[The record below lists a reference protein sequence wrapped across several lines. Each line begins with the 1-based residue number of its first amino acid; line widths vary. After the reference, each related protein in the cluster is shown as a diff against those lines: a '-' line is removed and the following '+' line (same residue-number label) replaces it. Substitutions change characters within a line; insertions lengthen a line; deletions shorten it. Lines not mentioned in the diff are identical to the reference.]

1 MQEMFQD
8 LRYGWRMLLK
18 TPGLSAIVVVMLA
31 LGIGANSAVFSI
43 FSATLLRPLPYD
55 KPDELVHL
63 NGARNQEAFQQQPFS
78 YPNFA
83 DIRERNQVFSQIGA
97 YSGTAASLSG
107 KDGAEQVITP
117 VASAGFFETLGVK
130 PALGRTFQTEDEQ
143 ERAAPVVILTYGGWQ
158 RYFGGSPDV
167 IGKTLLLDDKLNTV
181 VGVLPKTFQFGPS
194 QSGDIWQSLRIQGWK
209 ARRNAFW
216 LNPVARL
223 KPEMKLQQAQA
234 GISALARELEQQY
247 PNDNAG
253 IGVRLVAL
261 DEQIVGSAKPVLQLL
276 MTTVVFVLLITCA
289 NVAGL
294 LLARSVQR
302 QREISI
308 RVALGARRGR
318 ILRQMLTESILLA
331 LIGGTFGTLSAVW
344 LVPAIIGVLPQ
355 SALSSMPALQELHV
369 NIGVL
374 VFSLVVSLLTG
385 VLFGIVPA
393 LQILKSDL
401 RQELQESGRSSLGGV
416 HHRFRN
422 VLVVSEVALA
432 VVLLVGAG
440 LMLRSLQQV
449 LNQDPG
455 FDTSNLL
462 TLGLAV
468 PEKAYPDGPHQQALQ
483 RLLLT
488 DIHAIPGVQD
498 VGAVSIVPLS
508 GSGNT
513 SRFDLESHSKKS
525 GGEEYEASTPT
536 VTTNYFDVMRIPLRS
551 GRFFNRQD
559 TEKSTPVV
567 IVNQALVDQVF
578 HGQNPVGKRINFTY
592 TSEPNFREII
602 GVVGNENVDRLD
614 ARMQPVIYDTF
625 EQSPNTFF
633 SLVVRTQQAPETL
646 AKTVTR
652 KVREI
657 DPQIAI
663 SNVASMA
670 QIIHAS
676 PVMMLR
682 AYPAYLL
689 AAFAGMALAL
699 AVLGIYGL
707 LAYSVVQRRRELGLR
722 LALGAAPSDVRQLVV
737 ANGLKLALIGTA
749 FGIAGAFAA
758 SRVISGLLFEV
769 KPTDALTFVGVG
781 LLLVFATLPAT
792 YIPALR
798 ATQVDP
804 MLALREE

>member
-1 MQEMFQD
+1 MKEVFQD
-8 LRYGWRMLLK
+8 LHYGWRMLLK
-18 TPGLSAIVVVMLA
+18 TPGLTAIVVMMLA
-31 LGIGANSAVFSI
+31 VGIGANSAVFSI
-43 FSATLLRPLPYD
+43 FAATLLRPLPYE
-55 KPDELVHL
+55 KPNELVHL

-83 DIRERNQVFSQIGA
+83 DIRDRNHVFSQIGA

-117 VASAGFFETLGVK
+117 VATAGFFETLGVT
-130 PALGRTFQTEDEQ
+130 PALGRTFRIEDEQ
-143 ERAAPVVILTYGGWQ
+143 GRAAPVVILTYGGWQ
-158 RYFGGSPDV
+158 RYFAGSTDV
-167 IGKTLLLDDKLNTV
+167 IGRSLVLDDKLNTV
-181 VGVLPKTFQFGPS
+181 VGVLPKDFQFGPS
-194 QSGDIWQSLRIQGWK
+194 QSGDIWQSVHIQGWK

-223 KPEMKLQQAQA
+223 KPGMNLQQAQV
-234 GISALARELEQQY
+234 GISALARELEHQY

-253 IGVRLVAL
+253 IGVQLVAL

-276 MTTVVFVLLITCA
+276 MATVVFVLLITCA

-294 LLARSVQR
+294 LLARSAQR

-318 ILRQMLTESILLA
+318 ILRQMLTESTLLA
-331 LIGGTFGTLSAVW
+331 LIGGTVGTLSAVW
-344 LVPAIIGVLPQ
+344 LVPGLISLLPQ
-355 SALSSMPALQELHV
+355 TALSSMPMLQELHV
-369 NIGVL
+369 NLGVL
-374 VFSLVVSLLTG
+374 AFALAISLVTG

-393 LQILKSDL
+393 VQILKSDL
-401 RQELQESGRSSLGGV
+401 RQELQEAGSSSVGGA

-422 VLVVSEVALA
+422 VLVVSEIALS

-440 LMLRSLQQV
+440 LMLRSLQRV

-455 FDTSNLL
+455 FDPKNLL

-468 PEKAYPDGPHQQALQ
+468 PEKTYADGSQQQALQ
-483 RLLLT
+483 RRLLT
-488 DIHAIPGVQD
+488 DIHSIPGVQD
-498 VGAVSIVPLS
+498 VAAVSIVPLS

-513 SRFDLESHSKKS
+513 SRFDLEVHPKAS
-525 GGEEYEASTPT
+525 GGQEYEASTPT
-536 VTTNYFDVMRIPLRS
+536 VTTNYFDVMRIPLCS
-551 GRFFNRQD
+551 GRFFDRQD

-592 TSEPNFREII
+592 TSEPNLREII

-614 ARMQPVIYDTF
+614 ARMHPVVYDAF

-646 AKTVTR
+646 ANTVTR
-652 KVREI
+652 KIREI
-657 DPQIAI
+657 DPQVAI
-663 SNVASMA
+663 SNVASME

-737 ANGLKLALIGTA
+737 ANGLKLALIGTV

-758 SRVISGLLFEV
+758 SRLISSLLFEV
-769 KPTDALTFVGVG
+769 KATDTLTFAGVCF
-781 LLLVFATLPAT
+781 LLVLATLPAT
-792 YIPALR
+792 YIPAHR